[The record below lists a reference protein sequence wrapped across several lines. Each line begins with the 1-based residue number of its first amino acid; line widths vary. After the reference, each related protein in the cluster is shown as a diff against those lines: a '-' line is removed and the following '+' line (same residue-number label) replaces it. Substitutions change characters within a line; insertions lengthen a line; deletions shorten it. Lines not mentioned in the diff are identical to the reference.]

1 MNQSSDEKLY
11 ATRIRDGSKVI
22 LKKVKRNS
30 DEAEIIRIFSNAAH
44 SSNTANHCVPVY
56 DYFDV
61 PGDEETSVAVMPF
74 IRSRGSVAAVDT
86 VGEAVEVMRQMIEVS
101 ERHVPIKGCADGLF
115 TIRVCN
121 SCILCML
128 RTSTLRSSIFS

>member
-1 MNQSSDEKLY
+1 MRL
-11 ATRIRDGSKVI
+11 
-22 LKKVKRNS
+22 LK
-30 DEAEIIRIFSNAAH
+30 
-44 SSNTANHCVPVY
+44 TGPY
-56 DYFDV
+56 V
-61 PGDEETSVAVMPF
+61 PGDEKTSVAVMPS

-101 ERHVPIKGCADGLF
+101 ERHVPIKGCADGLS

-128 RTSTLRSSIFS
+128 RTSTFVANFQLRALSTA